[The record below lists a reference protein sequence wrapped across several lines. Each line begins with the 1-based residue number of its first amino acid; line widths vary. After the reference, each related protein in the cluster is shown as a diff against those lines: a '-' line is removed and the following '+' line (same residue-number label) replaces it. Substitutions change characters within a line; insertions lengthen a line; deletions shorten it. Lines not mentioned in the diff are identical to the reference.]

1 MPMRKRIAQLLK
13 GNPGLKARDIAKALE
28 CDRKEV
34 TKCLYDHLDVF
45 VQDDNFVWQLKKDA
59 SFVLEFTSTGTWI
72 TQEHFEKSLLKS
84 GSPLD
89 AIHGHVVLKI
99 QKERKVLL
107 CAAARILALANQL
120 IFSKKTVEIDF
131 TENKSTLSYLNRSG
145 FIDRL
150 DRAVKVLPRRPPTS
164 AAQQYKANNAGLVE
178 LLEIKPSSSDNP
190 ANESVPES
198 IKHSFVEAFGEQHAN
213 KLFTLVSEFV
223 GNVEEH
229 SDTQIPGFAGL
240 QSYRRNGSTC
250 LVAVIS
256 DSGKG
261 ICATLRPA
269 LDVHFPEIA
278 NQFPGSQKIS
288 DPMLIIHAM
297 RYRGLSRLGK
307 GRGAGLNASQYQAEK
322 LNATIKIRQQNFSVA
337 LTFKNQSLYGHE
349 WSLDLPKLSGT
360 HVVFEFT
367 LDI

>member
-13 GNPGLKARDIAKALE
+13 GNPGLKAREIAKILE
-28 CDRKEV
+28 CDRKEI

-45 VQDDNFVWQLKKDA
+45 VQNDSFSWHLKKDA
-59 SFVLEFTSTGTWI
+59 SFVLEFTATGTWI
-72 TQEHFEKSLLKS
+72 TQEHFEKSLAKS

-89 AIHGHVVLKI
+89 ALHGHVVLKI
-99 QKERKVLL
+99 QKERKILL

-120 IFSKKTVEIDF
+120 VYAKKTVEIDF
-131 TENKSTLSYLNRSG
+131 SDNPLTLSYLNRAG

-164 AAQQYKANNAGLVE
+164 AAQQYKANNTGLVE
-178 LLEIKPSSSDNP
+178 LLEIKPSSNDDP
-190 ANESVPES
+190 EDEGVPVS
-198 IKHSFVEAFGEQHAN
+198 IKHSFIEAFGQQHAG

-229 SDTQIPGFAGL
+229 SETKIPGFAGL
-240 QSYRRNGSTC
+240 QSYKRNGSTF

-269 LDVHFPEIA
+269 LDEFFPEIA
-278 NQFPGSQKIS
+278 NQFPKSEKIS

-297 RYRGLSRLGK
+297 RNRGLSRMGK
-307 GRGAGLNASQYQAEK
+307 GRGAGLNTSRDQAEK
-322 LNATIKIRQQNFSVA
+322 LNATIKIRQQNFSVE
-337 LTFKNQSLYGHE
+337 LTFKDQSLHGHD
-349 WSLDLPKLSGT
+349 WSLDLPKLAGT